1 MATDGRQAGAPRVVI
16 VGGGFGGL
24 YAARALATA
33 PVQITVVDQQN
44 YHLFQPLLYQ
54 VATAALSP
62 GNIAQP
68 IRQLLRRYR
77 NVRVL
82 QAQATAIDLTA
93 RRVQLADGALDYDFL
108 ILATGARHSYFGN
121 DEWAPLAPGLKSL
134 DDALVI
140 RRRILSAFEDA
151 ERATDPAARRALLTF
166 AIVGGGPTGV
176 ELAGAIAEIARHT
189 LARDFR
195 SIDPTHARV
204 LLCEGDPRVLSS
216 YPADLSASAERAL
229 RALGVEVRTGTR
241 VTKAVHRPPRR

>member
-1 MATDGRQAGAPRVVI
+1 MATNGRQAGAPRVVI

-33 PVQITVVDQQN
+33 PVQITIVDQRN

-93 RRVQLADGALDYDFL
+93 RR
-108 ILATGARHSYFGN
+108 
-121 DEWAPLAPGLKSL
+121 
-134 DDALVI
+134 
-140 RRRILSAFEDA
+140 
-151 ERATDPAARRALLTF
+151 ALLTF

-176 ELAGAIAEIARHT
+176 ELAGAIAEIARH
-189 LARDFR
+189 AVAGEFR
-195 SIDPTHARV
+195 AIDPNQAR
-204 LLCEGDPRVLSS
+204 
-216 YPADLSASAERAL
+216 
-229 RALGVEVRTGTR
+229 
-241 VTKAVHRPPRR
+241 